1 MNVICSFFAA
11 CPCLHISDI
20 NGEEMSIYKS
30 NKNKISG
37 AMMLPANA

>member
-1 MNVICSFFAA
+1 MNVICSFLAA

-20 NGEEMSIYKS
+20 NGEEMRIYKS
-30 NKNKISG
+30 NKKKTNG

>member
-1 MNVICSFFAA
+1 MNVIWSFFAA